1 MANSKYVLKAGV
13 ILQAFSDASK
23 TMTFKNITDELAE
36 WHLKNNPNCVKLFAV
51 IPGEYGDASKP
62 RSQPTII
69 IPAKKE
75 EPVQIPSIVGDF
87 IKSTEPEKALEVKKE
102 KPYKRKK

>member
-1 MANSKYVLKAGV
+1 MPSKYVLKAGV
-13 ILQAFSDASK
+13 LLQAFSDASK
-23 TMTFKNITDELAE
+23 TCTSKNITDELAE
-36 WHLKNNPNCVKLFAV
+36 WHLKNNPNNIKYFAV
-51 IPGEYGDASKP
+51 LPGDFSDASKP